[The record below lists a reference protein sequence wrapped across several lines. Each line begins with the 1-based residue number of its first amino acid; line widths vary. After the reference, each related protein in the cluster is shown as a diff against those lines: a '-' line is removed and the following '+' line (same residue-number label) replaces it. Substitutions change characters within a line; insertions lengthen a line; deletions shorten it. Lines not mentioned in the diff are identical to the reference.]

1 MLASMRREGKKD
13 DNGDNEEEEEEE
25 EEEVGEGECFSVD
38 SLESGKS
45 GGRKFN
51 SNKIKISTVSD

>member
-1 MLASMRREGKKD
+1 MRQIWKKD

-25 EEEVGEGECFSVD
+25 EEGEGECFSVD